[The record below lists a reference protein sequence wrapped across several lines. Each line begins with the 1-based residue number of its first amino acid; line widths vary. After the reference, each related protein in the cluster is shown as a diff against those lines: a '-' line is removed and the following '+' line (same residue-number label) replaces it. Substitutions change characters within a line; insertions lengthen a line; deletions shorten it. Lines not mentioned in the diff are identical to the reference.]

1 MGIIKTIV
9 DKGREIKNRFD
20 VNQPKAFD
28 IQTNALRKLV
38 EKAKDT
44 EFGKAH
50 NFEEIYF
57 STNINEDFAKCVPI
71 GDYSSMYP
79 WWEKA
84 RNGEKDIA
92 WPGKVNYFALSS
104 GTSEGAS
111 KFIPI
116 TADML
121 KNIKRTSARQLLNI
135 ARTADLPKD
144 AMTKDSLMVSGSTD
158 LEFNGINY
166 SGDLSGITTGK
177 LPLWFQP
184 FSKPVKETRKKRDWA
199 EKIDEMVRDAKKWD
213 VGMVA
218 GVPAWVQI
226 LFEKIIDYYKLET
239 IHDIWP
245 NFRVYIHGGHAFDP
259 YRKAFDKLLGQE
271 IYYFETYL
279 ASEGF
284 LAFQAS
290 TDAKGM
296 KLQLKNGIYFE
307 FVPFDSDNFTDEGK
321 VKPNAKALTLMEVE
335 MGKEYAP
342 LISTCAGTWRYL
354 IGDTI
359 KFVDFK
365 NLEVV
370 ITGRTKHFLSLVGE
384 HLSVENMTKAVSLLS
399 DELNIEMREFTVC
412 GERYDNLFA
421 HHWYIACDEPL
432 EESNIKERLDEL
444 LCELNDDYA
453 VERKHALKDVIVDIV
468 PTNYFIDWMEKRG
481 KLGSQNK
488 FPRVLK
494 GELMEDWKAFVSEQ
508 ATTASV

>member
-20 VNQPKAFD
+20 TNQPQAFD
-28 IQTNALRKLV
+28 IQTNALRKLI

-50 NFEEIYF
+50 GFEELYF
-57 STNINEDFAKCVPI
+57 STNIAEEFAKQVPI
-71 GDYSSMYP
+71 GDYSSMLP
-79 WWEKA
+79 WWERS
-84 RNGEKDIA
+84 RNGEKDVS

-104 GTSEGAS
+104 GTSEGGS
-111 KFIPI
+111 KYIPV
-116 TADML
+116 TNDML
-121 KNIKRTSARQLLNI
+121 KAIKRTSARQLLSI
-135 ARTADLPKD
+135 ARTDDLPKD

-158 LEFNGINY
+158 LDFNGINY

-184 FSKPVKETRKKRDWA
+184 FSKPVKETRKKKDWQ

-213 VGMVA
+213 VGMIA
-218 GVPAWVQI
+218 GVPAWIQI
-226 LFEKIIDYYKLET
+226 LFEKIIDYYKIEN

-245 NFRVYIHGGHAFDP
+245 NFQVYIHGGHAFEP
-259 YRKAFDKLLGQE
+259 YRKAFEKLLGRP
-271 IYYFETYL
+271 IHYFETYL

-290 TDAKGM
+290 TEALGM
-296 KLQLKNGIYFE
+296 KLQIKNGIYFE
-307 FVPFDSDNFTDEGK
+307 FIPFDNDNFTDEGTI
-321 VKPNAKALTLMEVE
+321 KPNAKTLTLMDVE

-342 LISTCAGTWRYL
+342 LISTCSGAWRYL

-384 HLSVENMTKAVSLLS
+384 HLSVDNMTKAVSLLS
-399 DELNIEMREFTVC
+399 DEMNIEMREFTVC

-421 HHWYIACDEPL
+421 HHWYIACDDVL
-432 EESNIKERLDEL
+432 DKTNIKERLDAL
-444 LCELNDDYA
+444 LCQLNDDYA

-468 PTNYFIDWMEKRG
+468 PTRFFIQWLEMRG

-494 GELMEDWKAFVSEQ
+494 GELLESWKNFVSEQ
-508 ATTASV
+508 QSATKQ

>member
-20 VNQPKAFD
+20 INQPKAFD
-28 IQTNALRKLV
+28 VQTNVLRKLI

-50 NFEEIYF
+50 GFEELYF
-57 STNINEDFAKCVPI
+57 STNISEDFAKKVPV
-71 GDYSSMYP
+71 GDYSSMFP
-79 WWEKA
+79 WWERA
-84 RNGEKDIA
+84 RDGEKDIA

-111 KFIPI
+111 KYIPI

-121 KNIKRTSARQLLNI
+121 KTIKRTSTRQLLSI
-135 ARTADLPKD
+135 ARTDDLPKD

-158 LEFNGINY
+158 LDYNGINY
-166 SGDLSGITTGK
+166 SGDLSGITTGN

-184 FSKPVKETRKKRDWA
+184 FSKPVKETRKKKDWQ

-218 GVPAWVQI
+218 GVPAWIQI

-245 NFRVYIHGGHAFDP
+245 NFQVYIHGGHAFAP
-259 YRKAFDKLLGQE
+259 YKKAFEKLLGRP
-271 IYYFETYL
+271 IHYFETYL

-284 LAFQAS
+284 LAFQA
-290 TDAKGM
+290 TADAEGM
-296 KLQLKNGIYFE
+296 KLQIKNGIYFE
-307 FVPFDSDNFTDEGK
+307 FIPFDSENFTEEGTI
-321 VKPNAKALTLMEVE
+321 KPNAKALTLMDVE

-342 LISTCAGTWRYL
+342 IISTCSGAWRYL

-384 HLSVENMTKAVSLLS
+384 HLSVENMTKAVSTLS
-399 DELNIEMREFTVC
+399 DEMNIEMREFTVC

-421 HHWYIACDEPL
+421 HHWYIACDDAL
-432 EESNIKERLDEL
+432 DHTNIKERLDAL

-453 VERKHALKDVIVDIV
+453 VERKHALKEVIVDIV
-468 PTNYFIDWMEKRG
+468 PTKYFLQWMEMRG
-481 KLGSQNK
+481 RLGSQNK
-488 FPRVLK
+488 VPRVMK
-494 GELMEDWKAFVSEQ
+494 GEMMESWKSFVHEQ
-508 ATTASV
+508 QNVSI

>member
-9 DKGREIKNRFD
+9 EKGREIKSRFD
-20 VNQPKAFD
+20 INQPKAFD
-28 IQTNALRKLV
+28 IQTKVLRKLI
-38 EKAKDT
+38 EKARDT

-50 NFEEIYF
+50 GFEELFF
-57 STNINEDFAKCVPI
+57 SQNIHEDFAARVPA
-71 GDYSSMYP
+71 GDYSNMFE
-79 WWEKA
+79 WWDRA
-84 RNGEKDIA
+84 RNGEKDVT

-111 KFIPI
+111 KYIPI
-116 TADML
+116 TTEML
-121 KNIKRTSARQLLNI
+121 KTIKRTSARQLISI
-135 ARTADLPKD
+135 ARTDDLPKD

-158 LEFNGINY
+158 LEFNGVNY
-166 SGDLSGITTGK
+166 SGDLSGITTGN

-184 FSKPVKETRKKRDWA
+184 FSKPVRETRKKRDWQ
-199 EKIDEMVRDAKKWD
+199 EKIDEMVREAKKWD

-218 GVPAWVQI
+218 GVPAWIQI
-226 LFEKIIDYYKLET
+226 LFENIIDYYKLNN

-245 NFRVYIHGGHAFDP
+245 NFRVYIHGGHSFEP
-259 YRKAFDKLLGQE
+259 YRKSFEKLLGQP

-284 LAFQAS
+284 LAYKTS
-290 TDAKGM
+290 PDAAGMRLQIKG
-296 KLQLKNGIYFE
+296 GIYFE
-307 FVPFDSDNFTDEGK
+307 FVPFDTDNFTEEGSL
-321 VKPNAKALTLMEVE
+321 KPDAKALTLMDVE
-335 MGKEYAP
+335 LGKEYAP

-384 HLSVENMTKAVSLLS
+384 HLSVDNMTKAVSLLS
-399 DELNIEMREFTVC
+399 NELNKEMREFTVC

-421 HHWYIACDEPL
+421 HHWYIACDDEVDT
-432 EESNIKERLDEL
+432 EYMRKRLDEL

-453 VERKHALKDVIVDIV
+453 VERRHALKDVVVDVV
-468 PTNYFIDWMEKRG
+468 PTRYFIQWLEKRG

-494 GELMEDWKAFVSEQ
+494 GSLLADWQEFLVSQE
-508 ATTASV
+508 AEV

>member
-1 MGIIKTIV
+1 MGIIKSIV

-20 VNQPKAFD
+20 INQPKAFD
-28 IQTNALRKLV
+28 VQTKVLRKLI
-38 EKAKDT
+38 EKARHT
-44 EFGKAH
+44 EFGKKH
-50 NFEEIYF
+50 GFEELFF
-57 STNINEDFAKCVPI
+57 SQNIHEDFAKQVAP
-71 GDYSSMYP
+71 GDYSNMLP
-79 WWEKA
+79 WWERA
-84 RNGEKDIA
+84 RNGEKDIT

-111 KFIPI
+111 KYIPV
-116 TADML
+116 TTDML
-121 KNIKRTSARQLLNI
+121 KTIKRTSTRQLLSI
-135 ARTADLPKD
+135 ARTDDLPKD

-158 LEFNGINY
+158 LEFNGNNY
-166 SGDLSGITTGK
+166 SGDLSGITTGN

-184 FSKPVKETRKKRDWA
+184 FSKPVRETRKKKDWQ
-199 EKIDEMVRDAKKWD
+199 EKIDEMVREAKKWD

-218 GVPAWVQI
+218 GVPAWIQI
-226 LFEKIIDYYKLET
+226 LFEKIIDYYKLNT

-245 NFRVYIHGGHAFDP
+245 NFRVYIHGGHSLEP
-259 YRKAFDKLLGQE
+259 YKKSFEKLLGQP

-284 LAFQAS
+284 LAFKNS
-290 TDAKGM
+290 PDAAGMRLQIKG
-296 KLQLKNGIYFE
+296 GIYYE
-307 FVPFDSDNFTDEGK
+307 FVPFDDENFTEDGNL
-321 VKPNAKALTLMEVE
+321 KPDAEALTLMDVE
-335 MGKEYAP
+335 MGKEYAL

-365 NLEVV
+365 NLEMV

-384 HLSVENMTKAVSLLS
+384 HLSVENMTKAVSLIS
-399 DELNIEMREFTVC
+399 DELNTEMREFTVC

-421 HHWYIACDEPL
+421 HHWYIACDEPVDQ
-432 EESNIKERLDEL
+432 EYVRKRLDEL

-453 VERKHALKDVIVDIV
+453 VERKHALKDVFVDIV
-468 PTNYFIDWMEKRG
+468 PTKTFIQWMEKRG

-494 GELMEDWKAFVSEQ
+494 GSLLVDWQEFIALQE
-508 ATTASV
+508 AEA

>member
-1 MGIIKTIV
+1 MGIIKSIV

-20 VNQPKAFD
+20 INQPKAFD
-28 IQTNALRKLV
+28 IQTKVLRKLI
-38 EKAKDT
+38 EKARHT

-50 NFEEIYF
+50 GFEELFF
-57 STNINEDFAKCVPI
+57 SQNIHEDFAKRVTP
-71 GDYSSMYP
+71 GDYSNMLP
-79 WWEKA
+79 WWERA
-84 RNGEKDIA
+84 RNGEKDVT

-111 KFIPI
+111 KYIPV
-116 TADML
+116 TTDML
-121 KNIKRTSARQLLNI
+121 KTIKRTSARQLLSI
-135 ARTADLPKD
+135 ARTDDLPKD

-158 LEFNGINY
+158 LEFNGNNY
-166 SGDLSGITTGK
+166 SGDLSGITTGN

-184 FSKPVKETRKKRDWA
+184 FSKPVRETRKKKDWQ
-199 EKIDEMVRDAKKWD
+199 EKIDEMVREAKKWD

-218 GVPAWVQI
+218 GVPAWIQI
-226 LFEKIIDYYKLET
+226 LFERIIDYYKLNT

-245 NFRVYIHGGHAFDP
+245 NFRVYIHGGHSLEP
-259 YRKAFDKLLGQE
+259 YKKSFEKLLGQP

-284 LAFQAS
+284 LAFKTSPESAGMRLQI
-290 TDAKGM
+290 KG
-296 KLQLKNGIYFE
+296 GIYFE
-307 FVPFDSDNFTDEGK
+307 FVPFDDENFTEDGSL
-321 VKPNAKALTLMEVE
+321 KPNAKALTLIDVE
-335 MGKEYAP
+335 MGKEYAL

-399 DELNIEMREFTVC
+399 NELNKEMREFTVC

-421 HHWYIACDEPL
+421 HHWYIACDEPVDQ
-432 EESNIKERLDEL
+432 EYVRKRLDEL

-453 VERKHALKDVIVDIV
+453 VERRHALKDVFVDFV
-468 PTNYFIDWMEKRG
+468 PTKTFIQWMEKRG

-494 GELMEDWKAFVSEQ
+494 GSLLEDWQEFIALQE
-508 ATTASV
+508 AEA

>member
-20 VNQPKAFD
+20 TNQPQAFD
-28 IQTNALRKLV
+28 IQTNALRKLI

-44 EFGKAH
+44 EFGKVH
-50 NFEEIYF
+50 GFEELYF
-57 STNINEDFAKCVPI
+57 STNIAEEFAKQVPI
-71 GDYSSMYP
+71 GDYSSMLP
-79 WWEKA
+79 WWERS
-84 RNGEKDIA
+84 RNGEKDVS

-104 GTSEGAS
+104 GTSEGGS
-111 KFIPI
+111 KYIPV
-116 TADML
+116 TNDML
-121 KNIKRTSARQLLNI
+121 KAIKRTSARQLLSI
-135 ARTADLPKD
+135 ARTDDLPKD

-158 LEFNGINY
+158 LDFNGINY

-184 FSKPVKETRKKRDWA
+184 FSKPVKETRKKKDWQ

-213 VGMVA
+213 VGMIA
-218 GVPAWVQI
+218 GVPAWIQI
-226 LFEKIIDYYKLET
+226 LFEKIIDYYKIEN

-245 NFRVYIHGGHAFDP
+245 NFQVYIHGGHAFEP
-259 YRKAFDKLLGQE
+259 YRKAFGKLLGRP
-271 IYYFETYL
+271 IHYFETYL

-290 TDAKGM
+290 TEALGM
-296 KLQLKNGIYFE
+296 KLQIKNGIYFE
-307 FVPFDSDNFTDEGK
+307 FIPFDNDNFTDEGTI
-321 VKPNAKALTLMEVE
+321 KPNAKALTLMDVE

-342 LISTCAGTWRYL
+342 LISTCSGAWRYL

-384 HLSVENMTKAVSLLS
+384 HLSVDNMTKAVSLLS
-399 DELNIEMREFTVC
+399 DEMNIEMREFTVC

-421 HHWYIACDEPL
+421 HHWYIACDDVL
-432 EESNIKERLDEL
+432 DKTNIKERLDAL
-444 LCELNDDYA
+444 LCQLNDDYA

-468 PTNYFIDWMEKRG
+468 PTRFFIQWLEMRG

-494 GELMEDWKAFVSEQ
+494 GELLESWKNFVSEQ
-508 ATTASV
+508 QSATKQ